1 MSSLRDYFKEKEK
14 RQSTI
19 KNIDYKEKDETFNVI
34 KSKNGG
40 NAKKDSN
47 RRYSFDM
54 RV

>member
-1 MSSLRDYFKEKEK
+1 MLGNYGFRI
-14 RQSTI
+14 T
-19 KNIDYKEKDETFNVI
+19 NIAYREKDETFNII